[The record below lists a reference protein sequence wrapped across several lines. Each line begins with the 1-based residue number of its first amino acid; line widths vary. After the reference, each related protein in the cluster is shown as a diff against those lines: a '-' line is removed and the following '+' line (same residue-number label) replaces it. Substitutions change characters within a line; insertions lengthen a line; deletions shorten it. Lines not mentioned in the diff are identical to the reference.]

1 MLLTVIMAFAG
12 AQTAGA
18 DNVRVNINGNY
29 TIQFLPSSGYVVNK
43 VTIESALSVG
53 VVDITNDLS
62 NIDGG
67 KSYNM
72 NLNFGTDNYTVY
84 FDEPGA
90 ASFYTLTS
98 KVSDGSIIF
107 SVGGATVTTAEE
119 GDRVDITLSEPGSGY
134 YWDVSSTKKILI
146 ILKILRHIF
155 LGGRYRPHPQPLTH
169 PAPQRGGEGRGE
181 RQRACPHDPKSPR
194 RLEIVRAVRTVSS
207 RRADS
212 EFARRELFDVLEGS
226 ERPNE
231 DAPESKQSNN
241 DRW

>member
-169 PAPQRGGEGRGE
+169 PAPAFRPPRPSKGWGGEGRAAE
-181 RQRACPHDPKSPR
+181 SLSPR
-194 RLEIVRAVRTVSS
+194 PKKPQEIGNSS
-207 RRADS
+207 RRANCQ
-212 EFARRELFDVLEGS
+212 FAPGGLGVRTARTF
-226 ERPNE
+226 
-231 DAPESKQSNN
+231 
-241 DRW
+241 

>member
-18 DNVRVNINGNY
+18 DNVRVNINGSGTVKLIHGGVTEEFSANGTSSSFSGNY

-134 YWDVSSTKKILI
+134 YWDVSSTNFIT
-146 ILKILRHIF
+146 F
-155 LGGRYRPHPQPLTH
+155 TQDDATH
-169 PAPQRGGEGRGE
+169 FHFTMPTRNVIVQA
-181 RQRACPHDPKSPR
+181 KL
-194 RLEIVRAVRTVSS
+194 LETISTCTV
-207 RRADS
+207 
-212 EFARRELFDVLEGS
+212 EK
-226 ERPNE
+226 P
-231 DAPESKQSNN
+231 
-241 DRW
+241 